1 MKARDS
7 VKNYDSK
14 IREYVNYSYR
24 QSKNACKNYGS
35 RPAGGEKEK
44 ELQNHLVS
52 ELESCADSVKKE
64 SFSFSRT
71 NALSE
76 NLFTAIFLALAVIFV
91 ILECFGVFPEDT
103 IPAILAAVFVI
114 AGVANIFTGF
124 TRKLISGKGESENI
138 FAVRNADKEAKKRLI
153 LVANSDSAKK
163 QKFAALPFMFVTVAG
178 FILTIAVMFIS
189 ASFDLFTSIPSLK
202 YASLALIVFVPVAL
216 IPVFA
221 DSKDFSDGASKN
233 LSGAFASI
241 AVLKYLKDN
250 GIEMPSLEICVLITS
265 AREYESSGAKAFAKA
280 HSDDFKDIPTICVN
294 LDSIACEEKNL
305 GIITGKN
312 SEKSSDFIGLG
323 AEDTDTEITVSALQG
338 KYLPDSSSLASSGL
352 DACALTSL
360 PVNHSKTAD
369 TFEDM
374 KVKTIETALKTIV
387 SAVFLYEEQ

>member
-1 MKARDS
+1 MKAKDS

-52 ELESCADSVKKE
+52 ELETCADSVKKE
-64 SFSFSRT
+64 SFRFSKT
-71 NALSE
+71 TALSE
-76 NLFTAIFLALAVIFV
+76 NLFTVILLSLAVILV

-103 IPAILAAVFVI
+103 IPAILTAVFVI

-138 FAVRNADKEAKKRLI
+138 FAVRKADKEATKRLI

-163 QKFAALPFMFVTVAG
+163 QKFSALPFMFVTVAG

-189 ASFDLFTSIPSLK
+189 AYFDLFTTVPSLRF
-202 YASLALIVFVPVAL
+202 ASLALILFIPVAL

-221 DSKDFSDGASKN
+221 DSKEFSDGASKN
-233 LSGAFASI
+233 LSGAFSSI

-250 GIEMPSLEICVLITS
+250 SIEMPSLEICVLITS
-265 AREYESSGAKAFAKA
+265 AHEYDSAGAKAFANA
-280 HSDDFKDIPTICVN
+280 HSGEFKDIPTICVN
-294 LDSIACEEKNL
+294 LDSVACEEKNL

-312 SEKSSDFIGLG
+312 SEKSSDFIRLG
-323 AEDTDTEITVSALQG
+323 AEDTETEIGASSLQG
-338 KYLPDSSSLASSGL
+338 KYLPDSSALSASGF
-352 DACALTSL
+352 DACALTAL
-360 PVNHSKTAD
+360 PENHTKMPD

-374 KVKTIETALKTIV
+374 KVKTIETALKAVV